1 MGKGSGNAGGAG
13 AFGSILG
20 GPVGG
25 LLGSVVGGIFGSRG
39 QDEANKTNIML
50 ARENRVWQERMSN
63 TAYQRAAQDLDK
75 AGLNRILALGSPAG
89 TPSGNVAQ
97 VQNKADA
104 AMRSAASAAQVKN
117 LVRQNELLAQQTRK
131 TKYEANKARPIA
143 EIYGRIGETIN
154 EVLDQDDPIGYMWN
168 QMTGGA
174 EDKLEPQNGR
184 QMSEH
189 QKYRDNVWS
198 EIASV
203 KAEIS
208 KTKIEGKDNHYS
220 QQKIKA
226 LEKKLRDLMFEY
238 KTSEGPRNRFPNR
251 K

>member
-13 AFGSILG
+13 ALGSILG

-39 QDEANKTNIML
+39 QDKANKTNIML
-50 ARENRVWQERMSN
+50 ARENRAWQERMSN
-63 TAYQRAAQDLDK
+63 TAYQRAANDLDK

-104 AMRSAASAAQVKN
+104 AMRSAASAAQIKN
-117 LVRQNELLAQQTRK
+117 LVRQNELLTQQTRR
-131 TKYEANKARPIA
+131 TKAEADIKGPQAA
-143 EIYGRIGETIN
+143 IYGRIAKAIN
-154 EVLDQDDPIGYMWN
+154 GVLDQDDPIGYMWN
-168 QMTGGA
+168 QLTGGS
-174 EDKLEPQNGR
+174 EDKPDAQNGR

-189 QKYRDNVWS
+189 QKYRDNLWS

-208 KTKIEGKDNHYS
+208 ETKIQGKDNHYS

-226 LEKKLRDLMFEY
+226 LEKRLRDLMFEY